1 MEHTLLHIMG
11 NWVLHTPHAVGAA
24 CIQCCILHASSVV
37 LLHASSVWSQEAER
51 SVATTIQRHMKA
63 AFAHA
68 QGSRSAQSGPK
79 DALHKW
85 PRRLRCVT
93 LPAGAL
99 NSCPSRISAW
109 AQTRHKTGALP
120 RCSLATMC
128 VCVCP
133 CVQAGCMPM
142 PKMNCLMSGK
152 CKWPHSHPQT
162 NSQQTTCPGLHS
174 TILARVDCAKPVRSW
189 SASCMPK
196 TAWHAGYTILPARC
210 LCLRECAGKREEA
223 QAGG

>member
-1 MEHTLLHIMG
+1 MHP
-11 NWVLHTPHAVGAA
+11 VLYTAR
-24 CIQCCILHASSVV
+24 IQCCITA
-37 LLHASSVWSQEAER
+37 R
-51 SVATTIQRHMKA
+51 IQRVVTRGR
-63 AFAHA
+63 AFCCYNHPASYEGGFCA
-68 QGSRSAQSGPK
+68 CAGLKERPEWPQGRSAQVAAETKVRHTAS
-79 DALHKW
+79 W
-85 PRRLRCVT
+85 
-93 LPAGAL
+93 
-99 NSCPSRISAW
+99 CP
-109 AQTRHKTGALP
+109 QFL
-120 RCSLATMC
+120 SLAYLSLGTDQAQDWCSAALQLGHHVC

-210 LCLRECAGKREEA
+210 LRLRECAGKREEA